1 MKVYIRCVGV
11 NTRLGNN
18 IMGHVEFHTEVWMC
32 GEPLLD
38 VICAVEA
45 DIIPFNN
52 TASVV
57 WGFML
62 SLWKQ
67 EENVIH
73 CI

>member
-1 MKVYIRCVGV
+1 
-11 NTRLGNN
+11 
-18 IMGHVEFHTEVWMC
+18 MGHVEAQMEVWVC
-32 GEPLLD
+32 GEPFLD

-52 TASVV
+52 TGSVV
-57 WGFML
+57 WGPMV
-62 SLWKQ
+62 SLWEQ